1 MLLELGMTSYA
12 MDKHFLY
19 QIRQLIVRYIRGA
32 INHSLNDI
40 LECMYFYIKKNL
52 QMFQLKIIKI
62 KVLSS
67 LPPTILPLTH
77 NFDQIK

>member
-1 MLLELGMTSYA
+1 MLLELGMTRYA
-12 MDKHFLY
+12 MDKHILY
-19 QIRQLIVRYIRGA
+19 QIIKLIVRYIRGA

-40 LECMYFYIKKNL
+40 LECMYFCIEKNL
-52 QMFQLKIIKI
+52 QMFQLQSIKI
-62 KVLSS
+62 QVLSP